1 MGGTSMRRVVIGL
14 VLAGLLGAACGRASG
29 PGQRSSPAQR
39 STTSVPPSA
48 ADDLADYFAAAEH
61 VDQLLKAAATLV
73 NGDVTGT
80 AISVSAQTVDAI
92 KAADPAPAA
101 AAIPAGLSPE
111 LLQQVML
118 VQSDLES
125 RNASLAGF
133 QRVGTGTSVPLTD
146 MDAQRAMSCLSN
158 GAKGA
163 TSFGADL
170 AHVRE
175 TARSSPPV
183 TVASPDSRDAAEVA
197 ILLAF
202 LGGLNLGC
210 ASCGGQRYTTL
221 PTIVWY
227 PARVP
232 ATVDDPQ
239 PADGT
244 INGVQFRADYEPGTG
259 WVAQIYAC

>member
-1 MGGTSMRRVVIGL
+1 MRRVVIGL

-29 PGQRSSPAQR
+29 PGQRSAPPQR
-39 STTSVPPSA
+39 STTSVATSRPPSA
-48 ADDLADYFAAAEH
+48 ADDLAPYFATAEH

-73 NGDVTGT
+73 NGDITGT
-80 AISVSAQTVDAI
+80 AISVSAQTADAI
-92 KAADPAPAA
+92 NAADPASAA

-146 MDAQRAMSCLSN
+146 ADAQRAMSCLSN

-183 TVASPDSRDAAEVA
+183 TVASPDSRDAADVA
-197 ILLAF
+197 VLLAF

-244 INGVQFRADYEPGTG
+244 INGVQFRADYAPGTG